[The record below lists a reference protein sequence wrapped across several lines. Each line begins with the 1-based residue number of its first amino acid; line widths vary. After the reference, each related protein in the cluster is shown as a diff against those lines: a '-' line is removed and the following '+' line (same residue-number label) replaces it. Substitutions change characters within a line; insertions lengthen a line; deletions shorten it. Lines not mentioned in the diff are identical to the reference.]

1 LERGQVF
8 VATDWVDY
16 HSQHHGDSLALG
28 CAEDGRQTTWAQLED
43 RVAGAAAALCELGV
57 EPGDRVAL
65 ISENDPRVFEVQFA
79 CMRLGAL
86 FVPLNWRLHESEIQ
100 EICLDARPSVIVHDD
115 QWAEVAAA
123 VATKADIG
131 QRLSFSRAHG
141 EPDYELAISASN
153 PVRATGA
160 LPMGQP
166 THILYTS
173 GTTGRPKGALSTNST
188 LVWQALNNAHTTGYS
203 QPGCHQLNA
212 MPLFHAGGLNVM
224 ANSIL
229 YFGGAV
235 TTMRRFDPGDVLHHL
250 TNTQPPITHF
260 AAIPL
265 FYQRMSEMPGFA
277 TADLSQLRHG
287 IVAGAIASPE
297 LLQLWADRGFPLQPQ
312 YGGTEM
318 GPMATALDDEAANLD
333 HAKRASTGRAA
344 LHTQI
349 RLVDSDGRDVADG
362 VTGEIWLRGP
372 SVTVG
377 YWDRDNADYFT
388 TDGWFRTGD
397 SAYRDQSGF
406 YYPVGRV
413 KEMFKSG
420 GENIYPAEVEQVLAL
435 HPDVR
440 DVGVVGVADAEWG
453 EVGLAV
459 VVPEPGVAI
468 TLDALNAFAT
478 QRLARY
484 KLPKRL
490 VLVDELPR
498 NVTGKLSREQLR
510 SDHHGV

>member
-1 LERGQVF
+1 VF
-8 VATDWVDY
+8 AATDWVAY
-16 HSQHHGDSLALG
+16 HAEHRGEAVALG

-43 RVAGAAAALCELGV
+43 RVAGAAATLRDLGIR
-57 EPGDRVAL
+57 PGDRVAL

-86 FVPLNWRLHESEIQ
+86 FVPLNWRLHLSEIQ
-100 EICLDARPSVIVHDD
+100 EICLDARPGAMVHDD
-115 QWAEVAAA
+115 RWAETALAVAA
-123 VATKADIG
+123 KADIR
-131 QRLSFSRAHG
+131 QCLSFDPADG
-141 EPDYELAISASN
+141 ETDYESAISTVA
-153 PVRATGA
+153 PFRATGGIA
-160 LPMGQP
+160 MDQP

-188 LVWQALNNAHTTGYS
+188 LVWQAINTAHTTGYS

-235 TTMRRFDPGDVLHHL
+235 TTMARFDPVAVLRHL
-250 TNTQPPITHF
+250 TCQDPPVTHF

-265 FYQRMSEMPGFA
+265 FYERIAEVAGFA
-277 TADLSQLRHG
+277 DADLSHLRHG
-287 IVAGAIASPE
+287 IIAGAIASPE

-318 GPMATALDDEAANLD
+318 GPMATALDDEATNLE
-333 HAKRASTGRAA
+333 HAKRGSTGRAA
-344 LHTQI
+344 LHTRI
-349 RLVDSDGRDVADG
+349 RLVDAGGVDVEDG
-362 VTGEIWLRGP
+362 VTGEIWLKGS

-388 TDGWFRTGD
+388 EDGWFRTGD
-397 SAYRDQSGF
+397 SAYRDASGF

-420 GENIYPAEVEQVLAL
+420 GENIYPAEVERVLAL
-435 HPDVR
+435 HPGVH
-440 DVGVVGVADAEWG
+440 DVGVVGVPDPEWG

-459 VVPEPGVAI
+459 VVSEPGFAI
-468 TLDALNAFAT
+468 TLDELNIFAAE
-478 QRLARY
+478 RLARY

-490 VLVDELPR
+490 AVVDELPR

-510 SDHHGV
+510 LDHHGV

>member
-1 LERGQVF
+1 MF
-8 VATDWVDY
+8 AATDWVAY
-16 HSQHHGDSLALG
+16 HARHRGGSLALG
-28 CAEDGRQTTWAQLED
+28 CAEDGRRTTWAQPED
-43 RVAGAAAALCELGV
+43 RVAGAAATLRELGV
-57 EPGDRVAL
+57 GPGDRVAL
-65 ISENDPRVFEVQFA
+65 VSENDPRVFEVQFA

-86 FVPLNWRLHESEIQ
+86 FVPLNWRLHVSEIQ
-100 EICLDARPSVIVHDD
+100 DICLDARPGVIVHDER
-115 QWAEVAAA
+115 WAEVADAAA
-123 VATKADIG
+123 VKTGIA
-131 QRLSFSRAHG
+131 QRLSFGREHNRT
-141 EPDYELAISASN
+141 DYESAISTVN
-153 PVRATGA
+153 PLRAGGA
-160 LPMGQP
+160 IPMDQP

-173 GTTGRPKGALSTNST
+173 GTTGRPKGALSTNAT
-188 LVWQALNNAHTTGYS
+188 LVWQALNTAHTTGYS
-203 QPGCHQLNA
+203 QPGCHQLNP

-235 TTMRRFDPGDVLHHL
+235 TTMARFDPDAVLHQMV
-250 TNTQPPITHF
+250 NQDPPITHF
-260 AAIPL
+260 AAIPM
-265 FYQRMSEMPGFA
+265 FYQRIAETADFA
-277 TADLSQLRHG
+277 AADLSRMRHG
-287 IVAGAIASPE
+287 IIAGAIASPE

-318 GPMATALDDEAANLD
+318 GPMATALDDEANNLAY
-333 HAKRASTGRAA
+333 AKNGSTGRAA
-344 LHTQI
+344 LHTRI
-349 RLVDSDGRDVADG
+349 RLVDSAGKDVEDG

-388 TDGWFRTGD
+388 DDGWFRTGD
-397 SAYRDQSGF
+397 SAYRDGDGF

-440 DVGVVGVADAEWG
+440 DVGVVGVADDQWG

-459 VVPEPGVAI
+459 VVPEAGVVV
-468 TLDALNAFAT
+468 TLTDLNAFAA

-490 VLVDELPR
+490 VLVEELPR
-498 NVTGKLSREQLR
+498 NVTGKLSREQLKQ
-510 SDHHGV
+510 DHWDS

>member
-1 LERGQVF
+1 MF
-8 VATDWVDY
+8 AATDWVAY
-16 HSQHHGDSLALG
+16 HAQHHGEALALG
-28 CAEDGRQTTWAQLED
+28 CAEDGRRTTWAQLED
-43 RVAGAAAALCELGV
+43 RVAGAAATLRDLGV
-57 EPGDRVAL
+57 GPGDRVAL
-65 ISENDPRVFEVQFA
+65 IGENDPRVFEVQFA

-86 FVPLNWRLHESEIQ
+86 FAPLNWRLHVNEIQ
-100 EICLDARPSVIVHDD
+100 EICLDARPCVIVHDD
-115 QWAEVAAA
+115 RWAETA
-123 VATKADIG
+123 VAIAAKADIG
-131 QRLSFSRAHG
+131 QRLSFSGAHDAT
-141 EPDYELAISASN
+141 EYEAALSAAV
-153 PVRATGA
+153 PFRATGA
-160 LPMGQP
+160 ISIDQP

-173 GTTGRPKGALSTNST
+173 GTTGRPKGALSTNAT
-188 LVWQALNNAHTTGYS
+188 LVWQALNTAHTTGYS
-203 QPGCHQLNA
+203 QPGCHQLNP

-235 TTMRRFDPGDVLHHL
+235 TTLARFDAEDVLHHL
-250 TNTQPPITHF
+250 VRQNPPITHF
-260 AAIPL
+260 AAIPM
-265 FYQRMSEMPGFA
+265 FYQRIAETAGFA
-277 TADLSQLRHG
+277 AADFSHLRHG
-287 IVAGAIASPE
+287 IIAGAIASPD
-297 LLQLWADRGFPLQPQ
+297 LLQLWADRGFALQPQ

-318 GPMATALDDEAANLD
+318 GPMATALDDEAANLS
-333 HAKRASTGRAA
+333 HAKRGSTGRAA

-349 RLVDSDGRDVADG
+349 RLVDAAGHDVEDGS
-362 VTGEIWLRGP
+362 TGEIWLRGP

-388 TDGWFRTGD
+388 EDGWFRTGD
-397 SAYRDQSGF
+397 SAYRDPGGF

-435 HPDVR
+435 HPDVL
-440 DVGVVGVADAEWG
+440 DVGVVGVADDEWG

-459 VVPEPGVAI
+459 VVTEPGIAI
-468 TLDALNAFAT
+468 TLEELNNFAA

-490 VLVDELPR
+490 AVVDELPR

-510 SDHHGV
+510 SDHHGI

>member
-1 LERGQVF
+1 MF
-8 VATDWVDY
+8 AATDWVAY
-16 HSQHHGDSLALG
+16 HAQHRGESLALG
-28 CAEDGRQTTWAQLED
+28 CAEDGRRTTWAQLED
-43 RVAGAAAALCELGV
+43 RVAGVAATLGDLGIGA
-57 EPGDRVAL
+57 GDRVAL
-65 ISENDPRVFEVQFA
+65 ISENDPRAFEVQFA

-86 FVPLNWRLHESEIQ
+86 FVPLNWRLHVSEIQ
-100 EICLDARPSVIVHDD
+100 EICLDARPGVMVHDEH
-115 QWAEVAAA
+115 WAQVA
-123 VATKADIG
+123 VAVSEKANVV
-131 QRLSFSRAHG
+131 QRLSFDGPHDAT
-141 EPDYELAISASN
+141 DYESAISAAI
-153 PVRATGA
+153 PFRATGVISTDQA
-160 LPMGQP
+160 

-173 GTTGRPKGALSTNST
+173 GTTGRPKGALSTNAT
-188 LVWQALNNAHTTGYS
+188 LVWQALNTAHTTGYS
-203 QPGCHQLNA
+203 QPGCHQLNP

-224 ANSIL
+224 ANPIL

-235 TTMRRFDPGDVLHHL
+235 TTMARFDPENVLSQL
-250 TNTQPPITHF
+250 VSQDPPITHF

-265 FYQRMSEMPGFA
+265 LYQRIAETPGFA
-277 TADLSQLRHG
+277 AADLSRLRHG
-287 IVAGAIASPE
+287 IIAGAIASPE

-333 HAKRASTGRAA
+333 HAKSGSTGRAA
-344 LHTQI
+344 PHTQI
-349 RLVDSDGRDVADG
+349 RLVDAAGRDVEDG

-372 SVTVG
+372 SITVG

-388 TDGWFRTGD
+388 GDGWFRTGD

-420 GENIYPAEVEQVLAL
+420 GENIYPAEVEQVLSL

-440 DVGVVGVADAEWG
+440 DVGVVGIADDEWG

-459 VVPEPGVAI
+459 VVPESGVTI
-468 TLDALNAFAT
+468 TLDELNTFAAR
-478 QRLARY
+478 RLARY

-490 VLVDELPR
+490 ALVDELPR
-498 NVTGKLSREQLR
+498 NVTGKVSREQLK
-510 SDHHGV
+510 SDHHGI

>member
-1 LERGQVF
+1 LVF
-8 VATDWVDY
+8 AATDWVAY
-16 HSQHHGDSLALG
+16 HAQHHGESPALG
-28 CAEDGRQTTWAQLED
+28 CAEDGRRTTWSQLED
-43 RVAGAAAALCELGV
+43 RVAGAAATLHYLGV
-57 EPGDRVAL
+57 GLGDRVAL

-86 FVPLNWRLHESEIQ
+86 FAPLNWRLHLSEIE

-115 QWAEVAAA
+115 RWAEVAAA
-123 VATKADIG
+123 VAAKADIG
-131 QRLSFSRAHG
+131 QRLSFNREHG
-141 EPDYELAISASN
+141 DTDYESAISTAA
-153 PVRATGA
+153 PLRATGTIS
-160 LPMGQP
+160 MDQP

-173 GTTGRPKGALSTNST
+173 GTTGRPKGALSTNAT
-188 LVWQALNNAHTTGYS
+188 LVWQALNTAHTTGYS
-203 QPGCHQLNA
+203 QPGCHQLNP

-224 ANSIL
+224 ANPIL

-235 TTMRRFDPGDVLHHL
+235 TTMARFDPQDVLHHL
-250 TNTQPPITHF
+250 VSHDPPITHF

-265 FYQRMSEMPGFA
+265 FYQRIAETSGFA
-277 TADLSQLRHG
+277 ATDLSQLRHG
-287 IVAGAIASPE
+287 IIAGAIASPE
-297 LLQLWADRGFPLQPQ
+297 LLQVWADRGFPLQPQ

-318 GPMATALDDEAANLD
+318 GPMATALDDEVANLE
-333 HAKRASTGRAA
+333 HAKRGSTGRAA
-344 LHTQI
+344 PHTRI
-349 RLVDSDGRDVADG
+349 RLVDSAGHDVEDG

-372 SVTVG
+372 SITVG
-377 YWDRDNADYFT
+377 YWHRDNADYFT
-388 TDGWFRTGD
+388 DDGWFRTGD
-397 SAYRDQSGF
+397 SAYRDQNGF

-420 GENIYPAEVEQVLAL
+420 GENIYPAEVEQVLSL

-440 DVGVVGVADAEWG
+440 DVGVVGVADEEWG

-459 VVPEPGVAI
+459 VVPMPGVAI
-468 TLDALNAFAT
+468 TLDELNSFAA

-490 VLVDELPR
+490 ALVDELPR

-510 SDHHGV
+510 SDHHGI

>member
-1 LERGQVF
+1 LVF
-8 VATDWVDY
+8 AAADWVAY
-16 HSQHHGDSLALG
+16 HAQHNGDSLALG
-28 CAEDGRQTTWAQLED
+28 CAEDGRRTTWAQLED
-43 RVAGAAAALCELGV
+43 RVAGAAATLHDLGV
-57 EPGDRVAL
+57 GPGDRVAL

-86 FVPLNWRLHESEIQ
+86 FVPLNWRLHVSEIQ
-100 EICLDARPSVIVHDD
+100 QICLDARPSAIVHDD
-115 QWAEVAAA
+115 RWAEVAVA
-123 VATKADIG
+123 VAAKADIG
-131 QRLSFSRAHG
+131 QRLSFTAAHD
-141 EPDYELAISASN
+141 ETDYESAISAAV
-153 PVRATGA
+153 PLRATA
-160 LPMGQP
+160 ANSMDQP

-173 GTTGRPKGALSTNST
+173 GTTGRPKGALSTNAT
-188 LVWQALNNAHTTGYS
+188 LVWQALNTAHTTGYS

-212 MPLFHAGGLNVM
+212 MPLFHAGGLNVR
-224 ANSIL
+224 ANPIL

-235 TTMRRFDPGDVLHHL
+235 TTMARFDPADVLHHL
-250 TNTQPPITHF
+250 VGHDPPITHF

-265 FYQRMSEMPGFA
+265 FYQRIGETPGFA
-277 TADLSQLRHG
+277 ATDLSHLRHG
-287 IVAGAIASPE
+287 IIAGAVASPE
-297 LLQLWADRGFPLQPQ
+297 LLQVWADRGFPLQPQ

-333 HAKRASTGRAA
+333 HAKRGSTGRGAP
-344 LHTQI
+344 HTQI
-349 RLVDSDGRDVADG
+349 RLVDADGRDVEDG

-372 SVTVG
+372 SITVG
-377 YWDRDNADYFT
+377 YWERDNADYFSV
-388 TDGWFRTGD
+388 DGWFRTGD
-397 SAYRDQSGF
+397 SAYRDQNGF

-420 GENIYPAEVEQVLAL
+420 GENIYPAEVEQVIAL

-440 DVGVVGVADAEWG
+440 DVGVVGIDDEQWG

-459 VVPEPGVAI
+459 VVPEPGVTI
-468 TLDALNAFAT
+468 TLDELNAFAA

-490 VLVDELPR
+490 ALVDELPR

-510 SDHHGV
+510 ADHDRS

>member
-1 LERGQVF
+1 VF
-8 VATDWVDY
+8 AATDWVAY
-16 HSQHHGDSLALG
+16 HAQHHGESLALG
-28 CAEDGRQTTWAQLED
+28 CAEDGRRITWAQLED
-43 RVAGAAAALCELGV
+43 RVAGAAAALHDLGV
-57 EPGDRVAL
+57 GPGDRVAL

-86 FVPLNWRLHESEIQ
+86 FVPLNWRLHVSEIQ
-100 EICLDARPSVIVHDD
+100 EICLDARPCVIVHDD
-115 QWAEVAAA
+115 DWAEVAVA
-123 VATKADIG
+123 VSEKADVA
-131 QRLSFSRAHG
+131 QRLSFNGPHDAT
-141 EPDYELAISASN
+141 DYECAVSAAV
-153 PVRATGA
+153 PLRATGA
-160 LPMGQP
+160 ISIDQP

-173 GTTGRPKGALSTNST
+173 GTTGRPKGAISTNAT
-188 LVWQALNNAHTTGYS
+188 LVWQALNTAHTTGYS
-203 QPGCHQLNA
+203 QPGCHHLNP
-212 MPLFHAGGLNVM
+212 MPLFHAGGLTVM
-224 ANSIL
+224 ANPIL

-235 TTMRRFDPGDVLHHL
+235 TTMARFDPERVLQHL
-250 TNTQPPITHF
+250 ISHDPPITHI

-265 FYQRMSEMPGFA
+265 LYQRMASAPGFA
-277 TADLSQLRHG
+277 TADLSHLRHG
-287 IVAGAIASPE
+287 IIAGAIASPE
-297 LLQLWADRGFPLQPQ
+297 LLQLWADHGFPLQPQ

-333 HAKRASTGRAA
+333 HAKRGSTGRGAP
-344 LHTQI
+344 HTQI
-349 RLVDSDGRDVADG
+349 RLVDAAGRDVADG

-372 SVTVG
+372 SITVG

-388 TDGWFRTGD
+388 EDGWFRTGD

-420 GENIYPAEVEQVLAL
+420 GENIYPAEVERVLSL

-440 DVGVVGVADAEWG
+440 DVGVVGVVDEEWG

-459 VVPEPGVAI
+459 VVPEPGATI
-468 TLDALNAFAT
+468 TLDELNTFAA

-490 VLVDELPR
+490 ALVDEIPR
-498 NVTGKLSREQLR
+498 NVTGKMSREQLR
-510 SDHHGV
+510 SDHPGI

>member
-1 LERGQVF
+1 LVF
-8 VATDWVDY
+8 AATDWVAY
-16 HSQHHGDSLALG
+16 HAQHHGESLALG
-28 CAEDGRQTTWAQLED
+28 CAEDGRRTTWAQLEH
-43 RVAGAAAALCELGV
+43 RVAGVAATLRDLGAGV
-57 EPGDRVAL
+57 GDRVAL
-65 ISENDPRVFEVQFA
+65 IAENDPRVFEVQFA

-86 FVPLNWRLHESEIQ
+86 FVPLNWRLHVNEIQ
-100 EICLDARPSVIVHDD
+100 EICLDARPCVLVHDER
-115 QWAEVAAA
+115 WAEAA
-123 VATKADIG
+123 VAIAAKADIG
-131 QRLSFSRAHG
+131 QRLSLGGVDGAT
-141 EPDYELAISASN
+141 DYESALAAAA
-153 PVRATGA
+153 PLRATGA
-160 LPMGQP
+160 ISIDQP

-173 GTTGRPKGALSTNST
+173 GTTGRPKGALSTHST
-188 LVWQALNNAHTTGYS
+188 LTWQALNTAHTTGYS
-203 QPGCHQLNA
+203 QPGCHQLNP

-224 ANSIL
+224 ANPIL

-235 TTMRRFDPGDVLHHL
+235 TTMARFDPEEVLHHL
-250 TNTQPPITHF
+250 VGLDPPITHF

-265 FYQRMSEMPGFA
+265 FYQRIAETSGFA
-277 TADLSQLRHG
+277 TADLSHLRHG
-287 IVAGAIASPE
+287 IIAGAIASPD

-318 GPMATALDDEAANLD
+318 GPMATALDDEATNLG
-333 HAKRASTGRAA
+333 HAKRGSTGRAA

-349 RLVDSDGRDVADG
+349 RLVDSAGSDVEDGG
-362 VTGEIWLRGP
+362 TGEIWLRGA

-377 YWDRDNADYFT
+377 YWDRDNADFFT
-388 TDGWFRTGD
+388 EDGWFRTGD
-397 SAYRDQSGF
+397 SAYRDPSGF

-420 GENIYPAEVEQVLAL
+420 GENIYPAEIEQVLSL
-435 HPDVR
+435 HPDIR
-440 DVGVVGVADAEWG
+440 DVGVVGVADDEWG

-459 VVPEPGVAI
+459 VVPEPGATL
-468 TLDALNAFAT
+468 TLDGLNTFAA

-490 VLVDELPR
+490 TVVDELPR

>member
-1 LERGQVF
+1 MF
-8 VATDWVDY
+8 SATDWVAY
-16 HSQHHGDSLALG
+16 HAQHRGESLALG
-28 CAEDGRQTTWAQLED
+28 CAEDDRRTTWAQLED
-43 RVAGAAAALCELGV
+43 RVAGLAGALRDLGV
-57 EPGDRVAL
+57 GRGDRVAL
-65 ISENDPRVFEVQFA
+65 MAENDPRVFEVQFA

-86 FVPLNWRLHESEIQ
+86 FVPLNWRLHVNEIQ
-100 EICLDARPSVIVHDD
+100 EICLDARPCVMVHDGR
-115 QWAEVAAA
+115 WAEVARA
-123 VATKADIG
+123 VAVKADIV
-131 QRLSFSRAHG
+131 QRLSFDTGHDAS
-141 EPDYELAISASN
+141 DYESAIATAV
-153 PVRATGA
+153 PLRPTGA
-160 LPMGQP
+160 VSMDQP

-173 GTTGRPKGALSTNST
+173 GTTGRPKGALSTNAT
-188 LVWQALNNAHTTGYS
+188 LVWQALNSAHTTGYS
-203 QPGCHQLNA
+203 QPGCHQLNP

-235 TTMRRFDPGDVLHHL
+235 TTMARFDPQDVLDHL
-250 TNTQPPITHF
+250 VGHQPPITHF

-265 FYQRMSEMPGFA
+265 FYQRIAETPDFA
-277 TADLSQLRHG
+277 SADFSRLRHG
-287 IVAGAIASPE
+287 IIAGAIAAPE

-318 GPMATALDDEAANLD
+318 GPMATALDDEAKNLGY
-333 HAKRASTGRAA
+333 AKKGSTGRAA
-344 LHTQI
+344 PHTRI
-349 RLVDSDGRDVADG
+349 RLVDTAGRDVADG

-372 SVTVG
+372 SITVG

-388 TDGWFRTGD
+388 EDGWFRTGD
-397 SAYRDQSGF
+397 SAYRDDDGF

-420 GENIYPAEVEQVLAL
+420 GENIYPAEVERVLAL

-440 DVGVVGVADAEWG
+440 DVGVVGVADEKWG

-459 VVPEPGVAI
+459 VVPEPGVAL
-468 TLDALNAFAT
+468 TLDDLNAFAA

-490 VLVDELPR
+490 ALVEALPR

-510 SDHHGV
+510 SDHRC